1 AYEIETLLEF
11 RRVLLQ
17 SSKNAIRE
25 FLPSV
30 HIRKLSDEELSFV
43 TGKKDEKEAIAWL
56 FQGSVEAV
64 IYTKG
69 KEGAEIHFKDGTV
82 LSHGGYKVKAIDT
95 TGAGDAFVGALIN
108 ILAASDIINPIE

>member
-1 AYEIETLLEF
+1 
-11 RRVLLQ
+11 
-17 SSKNAIRE
+17 
-25 FLPSV
+25 
-30 HIRKLSDEELSFV
+30 
-43 TGKKDEKEAIAWL
+43 EAIAWL

-108 ILAASDIINPIE
+108 RLAASDIINPIEALKREGGIMLQFIKFFVSEVYKQYSSFTLDDSVVVND